1 MGVDSGVWPNT
12 LRALILLVALSPLIY
27 YGLAVYAGLSFFR
40 WKKRLPP
47 LDRSYAPPISIL
59 KPVRGVDREAYENF
73 SSMCELD
80 YPEYEIVF
88 AVAERDDPVIGL
100 IRKLQDAFPGRSIRL
115 IEGVEQVGNCRKTNS
130 LCRLV
135 KEAKYELLVINDSDV
150 RVDKDYLWDV
160 VAPFSDPKVG
170 VVTALFRSK
179 TSGGIAADV
188 DAVGVPTDAS
198 ANTLLA
204 WKFGRID
211 FALGWTMAITKE
223 RLAEIGGFEALIN
236 MHSDDFA
243 LGNEVAKKGYRVE
256 LMRNPVWMVFPQESI
271 GQFLAHEL
279 RWLIQLRNL
288 RLMGYLGMF
297 LTFGFAWLL
306 LVVAIASSWK
316 IVVAYLAAYAALRL
330 SVAWVI
336 GVWVLEDPTVRRRPW
351 LALVRDALNLAVYF
365 ASFFSNKVEW
375 RGVPYK
381 LRGPF
386 LEPVSPIGENT
397 SARQA

>member
-1 MGVDSGVWPNT
+1 M
-12 LRALILLVALSPLIY
+12 IY